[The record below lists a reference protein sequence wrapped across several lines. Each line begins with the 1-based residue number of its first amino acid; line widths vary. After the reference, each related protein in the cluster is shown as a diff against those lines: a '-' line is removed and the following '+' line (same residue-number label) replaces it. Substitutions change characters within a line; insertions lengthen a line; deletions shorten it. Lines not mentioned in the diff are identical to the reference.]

1 MFNFATK
8 SNRNY
13 LMRRSLLLTLIVLVA
28 ITGFGKGKKKPAV
41 ATFPDGTPISAW
53 FSDTTRVDV
62 SSLGRQYVI
71 TDYGVR
77 VDSTLLQTESI
88 QRVIDLAASE
98 GGGVVVVPRGTF
110 LSGSLFFRQG
120 THLLI
125 AEGGKLKGSDR
136 IRDFKLVDTR
146 MEGQSIKY
154 FAALVNADGVDG
166 FSISGPGTID
176 GNGHLYWE
184 EFWIRRQYNRQCTNL
199 EAMRPRLTYI
209 SNSRN
214 VTVQDVRLVN
224 SPFWTNHVYHS
235 DHVRYLG
242 CYIYAPTE
250 NVFAAE
256 PQRGAPSSDAID
268 IDFCH
273 DVLIHGCY
281 MHVNDDAV
289 VLKGGKGTWADKD
302 PKNGP
307 NYNIIIEDCTYGKVH
322 GCLTLGSESLE
333 DLNIIL
339 RRCHAE
345 DANRVLWLKMRPDT
359 PQHYEY
365 VTVEDFTGSCGSFL
379 VVRPWTQFF
388 KLEDRA
394 DMPLSQCNNI
404 TLRRIRMTCKNFF
417 DVGSSEKY
425 RLTDF
430 TFENIDV
437 QDEAQ
442 AFDSSLIEN
451 AVVNKLVVNGETIE
465 RARDNK

>member
-1 MFNFATK
+1 M
-8 SNRNY
+8 RNY
-13 LMRRSLLLTLIVLVA
+13 LFLMLMVLVA
-28 ITGFGKGKKKPAV
+28 ITADSKSKKKQTQP
-41 ATFPDGTPISAW
+41 TFPDGTAIPAW
-53 FSDTTRVDV
+53 FNDTTRVDM
-62 SSLGRQYVI
+62 SKLGKRYVV
-71 TDYGVR
+71 TDYGVKT
-77 VDSTLLQTESI
+77 DSTIVQTEAL
-88 QRVIDLAASE
+88 QHVIDLAASE
-98 GGGVVVVPRGTF
+98 GGGVVTIPQGTF

-120 THLLI
+120 THLQVL
-125 AEGGKLKGSDR
+125 EGGKLKGSDR
-136 IRDFKLVDTR
+136 IRDFRLLDSR

-154 FAALVNADGVDG
+154 FAALVNADNVDG
-166 FSISGPGTID
+166 FTIAGPGTID

-184 EFWIRRQYNRQCTNL
+184 EFWIRRQFNRQCTNL

-209 SNSRN
+209 SNSTN

-235 DHVRYLG
+235 DHVRYMG

-273 DVLIHGCY
+273 DVLVHGCY
-281 MHVNDDAV
+281 MNVNDDAV

-307 NYNIIIEDCTYGKVH
+307 NYNIIIQDCTYGKVH
-322 GCLTLGSESLE
+322 GCLTLGSESVH
-333 DLNIIL
+333 DYNVIL

-365 VTVEDFTGSCGSFL
+365 VTVEDFTGSCNSFL

-388 KLEDRA
+388 KPEDRE

-404 TLRRIRMTCKNFF
+404 TLRRINMSCKNFF
-417 DVGSSEKY
+417 DVGASDKY
-425 RLTDF
+425 RLVDFMFDNCDVTD
-430 TFENIDV
+430 EKC
-437 QDEAQ
+437 
-442 AFDSSLIEN
+442 AFDSSVIEN
-451 AVVNKLVVNGETIE
+451 TVVNKLKVNGTLM
-465 RARDNK
+465 K

>member
-1 MFNFATK
+1 
-8 SNRNY
+8 
-13 LMRRSLLLTLIVLVA
+13 
-28 ITGFGKGKKKPAV
+28 
-41 ATFPDGTPISAW
+41 
-53 FSDTTRVDV
+53 
-62 SSLGRQYVI
+62 
-71 TDYGVR
+71 
-77 VDSTLLQTESI
+77 
-88 QRVIDLAASE
+88 
-98 GGGVVVVPRGTF
+98 
-110 LSGSLFFRQG
+110 
-120 THLLI
+120 
-125 AEGGKLKGSDR
+125 
-136 IRDFKLVDTR
+136 

-166 FSISGPGTID
+166 FTISGPGTID

-209 SNSRN
+209 SNSKN
-214 VTVQDVRLVN
+214 VTVQDVRLIN

-256 PQRGAPSSDAID
+256 PKRGAPSSDAID

-273 DVLIHGCY
+273 DVLVHGCY
-281 MHVNDDAV
+281 MNVNDDAV

-307 NYNIIIEDCTYGKVH
+307 NYNVIIEDCTYGKVH
-322 GCLTLGSESLE
+322 GCLTLGSESLH
-333 DLNIIL
+333 DRNIIL
-339 RRCHAE
+339 RRCKAE

-365 VTVEDFTGSCGSFL
+365 VTVEDFTGNCGSFL

-388 KLEDRA
+388 KPEDRA

-404 TLRRIRMTCKNFF
+404 RLSNIRMSCKNFF
-417 DVGSSEKY
+417 DVGTSDKY
-425 RLTDF
+425 RLLDF
-430 TFENIDV
+430 TFENCDV
-437 QDEAQ
+437 QDEAR
-442 AFDSSLIEN
+442 AFDKSMIEN
-451 AVVNKLVVNGETIE
+451 TVIKNIIINGETI
-465 RARDNK
+465 K